1 MILWFGEG
9 RYVLKAYELKML
21 HIPLTP
27 EQQQKYE
34 ELKSHNGMRASD
46 FAVDQAAVRE
56 EAKYET
62 EDEGDDEYSRQMNQ
76 LTDDT
81 KQIPKTEQSS
91 SEEDDLDIQV
101 KPVDVSQYNTINLQ
115 KELAESMRE
124 LLENKTGD
132 MPAGEVNDLLMTQMY
147 APVDH
152 TEGADESAQTD
163 AATDNEMI
171 RIPDVYKRQRL
182 TSLYMKRPSG

>member
-1 MILWFGEG
+1 
-9 RYVLKAYELKML
+9 
-21 HIPLTP
+21 
-27 EQQQKYE
+27 
-34 ELKSHNGMRASD
+34 MRASD

-81 KQIPKTEQSS
+81 KQIPKTEQTS
-91 SEEDDLDIQV
+91 SEEEDLDIQV

-124 LLENKTGD
+124 LLEN
-132 MPAGEVNDLLMTQMY
+132 
-147 APVDH
+147 
-152 TEGADESAQTD
+152 
-163 AATDNEMI
+163 
-171 RIPDVYKRQRL
+171 
-182 TSLYMKRPSG
+182 